1 VSTFVKA
8 LGFKFPSIP
17 TGSLRIILDSIAK
30 EILGLDPGLEK
41 SIAGGKSGG
50 KTHLW
55 IAFDKNLEIFR
66 KLAFMNSTSGEF
78 KESGLGCSVKKPSP
92 LGG

>member
-17 TGSLRIILDSIAK
+17 TGSLCIILDSIAK
-30 EILGLDPGLEK
+30 EILGLDRGLEK

-50 KTHLW
+50 KTHL
-55 IAFDKNLEIFR
+55 
-66 KLAFMNSTSGEF
+66 
-78 KESGLGCSVKKPSP
+78 
-92 LGG
+92 